1 MMLHECGWREALL
14 DIMDEVAQI
23 PHPMAEDLLKE
34 YAEIVEELEKS
45 E

>member
-34 YAEIVEELEKS
+34 YAEVVEGLE
-45 E
+45 EDE

>member
-1 MMLHECGWREALL
+1 MLHECGWRESLL
-14 DIMDEVAQI
+14 DLLDEVAQI

-34 YAEIVEELEKS
+34 YAEIVEDLEKT